1 MKSNGLQLDSFHK
14 ISLEELN
21 KVKLRNRQDTK
32 FIFNQNTLPL
42 LLEKI
47 KPFYRILGISGDHT
61 FTYENTYFDTDY
73 FLFYHQ
79 HHNEKR
85 KRFKVRF
92 RKYSSTDESFFEIK
106 IKNNKNRTIKKR
118 FLVDEGNG
126 MLGEKEKHLVSEI
139 IGLPP
144 EQLTPKL
151 NVQFSRITLADN
163 SFNERLTID
172 TNLSVKNG
180 VSSKIFDQLVISE
193 IKQKKYNPKSDFI
206 QILRNLKIPEMR
218 FSKYCMGMLHVHEKI
233 KYNRFKPKVLWIN
246 KILTQEK

>member
-1 MKSNGLQLDSFHK
+1 
-14 ISLEELN
+14 
-21 KVKLRNRQDTK
+21 
-32 FIFNQNTLPL
+32 
-42 LLEKI
+42 
-47 KPFYRILGISGDHT
+47 LGISGDHT

-151 NVQFSRITLADN
+151 NVQFSRITYP
-163 SFNERLTID
+163 
-172 TNLSVKNG
+172 
-180 VSSKIFDQLVISE
+180 SKMESAV
-193 IKQKKYNPKSDFI
+193 
-206 QILRNLKIPEMR
+206 R
-218 FSKYCMGMLHVHEKI
+218 FS
-233 KYNRFKPKVLWIN
+233 IN
-246 KILTQEK
+246 W